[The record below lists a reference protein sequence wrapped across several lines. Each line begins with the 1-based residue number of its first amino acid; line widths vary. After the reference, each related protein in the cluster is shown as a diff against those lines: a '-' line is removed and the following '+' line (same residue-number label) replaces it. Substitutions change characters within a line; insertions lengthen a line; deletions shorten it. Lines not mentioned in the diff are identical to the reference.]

1 MQKVFKSRLDEGR
14 SHARLAD
21 FSNSFTQHNF
31 ITAPKASYEGILSKN
46 KNSFFDTK
54 LYVASEAANK
64 KSSKPSVKKKSS
76 SLKELN
82 ENLKLEQDKYI
93 RLFAEFEN
101 YKRRTSK
108 ERIELYKTAGKE
120 ILTSLV
126 PVLEDFKR
134 ALNQDS
140 ESDNDE
146 GIKLIYNKFNDTL
159 KNQGLIEVEVNIGD
173 IFDPEIHEAISQIPA
188 IDDKQK
194 GKIIDIIQGGYKLG
208 DIIINFPKVVV
219 AQ

>member
-1 MQKVFKSRLDEGR
+1 M
-14 SHARLAD
+14 
-21 FSNSFTQHNF
+21 
-31 ITAPKASYEGILSKN
+31 
-46 KNSFFDTK
+46 TK
-54 LYVASEAANK
+54 KKTDIK

-159 KNQGLIEVEVNIGD
+159 KNQG
-173 IFDPEIHEAISQIPA
+173 S
-188 IDDKQK
+188 
-194 GKIIDIIQGGYKLG
+194 
-208 DIIINFPKVVV
+208 
-219 AQ
+219 